1 MSITFKEFEVAM
13 ETYGAQRLED
23 QDGYEWNVKVPAY
36 QIAGVT
42 YVHSGSNYVRYQSD
56 SPIEIMLALAKVESG
71 EKEPGEED
79 FWEREIHSVRGLLTF
94 VTMVDE
100 KYSKN
105 FVDDLMNTIYKKLLD
120 NPEFKKN
127 NSVVFRNLK
136 TNNAYELYNLL
147 SDFSRIINP
156 YADIFVETKE
166 PIDYIDNTKLGIAV
180 EDRFVQFWLTNTP
193 CQVTFKN
200 GNDGWMYDATAT
212 IDRKYYKG
220 VLCIGHYYNNGTDG
234 RPVDEVVRLDY
245 IERNNEESE
254 MSEEDI
260 DLRISLKTGLAWSEK
275 QSIKEAKPVTEDQV
289 EEIIAHLKVL
299 IKKVQKRIYKPMIK

>member
-1 MSITFKEFEVAM
+1 MSITFKEFETAM

-23 QDGYEWNVKVPAY
+23 QDGYEWNGKVPAY

-42 YVHSGSNYVRYQSD
+42 YTHSGSNYIRYQSD
-56 SPIEIMLALAKVESG
+56 SPIDIILALAKVESG

-79 FWEREIHSVRGLLTF
+79 FWKREIHSVRGLLTL

-105 FVDDLMNTIYKKLLD
+105 FVDDLNNTIYKKLWD

-156 YADIFVETKE
+156 FADICVETKE
-166 PIDYIDNTKLGIAV
+166 PIDYIDNTKLDI
-180 EDRFVQFWLTNTP
+180 EINDRFVQFWLTNTP
-193 CQVTFKN
+193 CQVTFKT

-212 IDRKYYKG
+212 IDRKYHKAL
-220 VLCIGHYYNNGTDG
+220 LCIGHYYNNGSDG

-245 IERNNEESE
+245 IERNTEDSE
-254 MSEEDI
+254 ISEEDI
-260 DLRISLKTGLAWSEK
+260 DLRISLKNGLAWSEE
-275 QSIKEAKPVTEDQV
+275 QSVEKAKPVTEEQV
-289 EEIIAHLKVL
+289 EEMITHLKIL
-299 IKKVQKRIYKPMIK
+299 MKKVQKRIYNPMIK

>member
-1 MSITFKEFEVAM
+1 
-13 ETYGAQRLED
+13 
-23 QDGYEWNVKVPAY
+23 
-36 QIAGVT
+36 
-42 YVHSGSNYVRYQSD
+42 
-56 SPIEIMLALAKVESG
+56 
-71 EKEPGEED
+71 
-79 FWEREIHSVRGLLTF
+79 
-94 VTMVDE
+94 MVDE